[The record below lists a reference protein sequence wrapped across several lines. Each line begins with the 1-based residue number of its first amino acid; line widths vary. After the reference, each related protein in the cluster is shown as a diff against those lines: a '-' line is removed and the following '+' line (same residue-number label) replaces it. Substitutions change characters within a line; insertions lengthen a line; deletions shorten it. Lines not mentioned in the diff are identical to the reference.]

1 MDKRV
6 IQVDLIRPK
15 LDTVPNE
22 DIEKQIMQFCT
33 DHDLDMHKD
42 FVHLSDSKE
51 DALKLMDEGPWTCAI
66 FGCVFKNAEQHRKEC
81 DEMRAALKERNIR
94 SADMPTFGNVREALF
109 ELKLIEE
116 ELVNGKSVIKPVAN
130 WAEMFSPAAI
140 AG

>member
-1 MDKRV
+1 MPRQPKRPRV
-6 IQVDLIRPK
+6 LILGRMPSLVDYAARWADELGFEAQTA
-15 LDTVPNE
+15 LTN
-22 DIEKQIMQFCT
+22 
-33 DHDLDMHKD
+33 
-42 FVHLSDSKE
+42 E

-81 DEMRAALKERNIR
+81 DEMRAALKDRNIR
-94 SADMPTFGNVREALF
+94 AADMPTFGNVREALF

-130 WAEMFSPAAI
+130 WAEMFSAAAI